1 MTLLKSKPYI
11 KSYDREADRERRAL
25 HETVTSRRCDRD
37 ADADRERQA
46 LYETAMIWLPRF
58 LQRQFEAS

>member
-1 MTLLKSKPYI
+1 MAFLKSRPYI

-37 ADADRERQA
+37 ADANRA

-58 LQRQFEAS
+58 LRRQFEAS